1 MANIA
6 LRAVFVLL
14 LCSSLR
20 CYARFTSRAAILLR
34 ISPPMHIVCF
44 IRPNVSCTYSF
55 LVDIRATFPK
65 RHFHCGFHPP
75 PSPPTSP
82 IIFDGKIGRGRRE
95 KDSA

>member
-44 IRPNVSCTYSF
+44 IRPNKLFYELECGNKVSYS
-55 LVDIRATFPK
+55 DY
-65 RHFHCGFHPP
+65 H
-75 PSPPTSP
+75 
-82 IIFDGKIGRGRRE
+82 
-95 KDSA
+95 

>member
-44 IRPNVSCTYSF
+44 IRPNFCN
-55 LVDIRATFPK
+55 K
-65 RHFHCGFHPP
+65 
-75 PSPPTSP
+75 
-82 IIFDGKIGRGRRE
+82 
-95 KDSA
+95 